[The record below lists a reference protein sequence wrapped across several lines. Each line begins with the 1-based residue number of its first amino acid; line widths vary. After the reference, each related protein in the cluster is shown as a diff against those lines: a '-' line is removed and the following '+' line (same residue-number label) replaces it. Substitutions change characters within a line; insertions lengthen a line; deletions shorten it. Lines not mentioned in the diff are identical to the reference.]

1 MTTRDDD
8 FNPRPG
14 RIHHGNQGAKR
25 PKSFVG
31 EVMRAAKK
39 AGHRGQTFKRS
50 GGSAGRSTFGRG
62 RRAALSLA
70 SRSSGRRVVVMARIV
85 RHRGGRFRSAPLS
98 KHVAYLKRDGVT
110 RDGADAR
117 MFDAASD
124 DADTKAF
131 AERCEEDR
139 HHFRFTV
146 SPEDAG
152 QLADLRAFTRELMKD
167 AERDLGTGLDWVAVD
182 HWNTDNPHVHVLVRG
197 RADDGQDLVVSRD
210 YISKGFRARAAERVT
225 LELGPR
231 SEQEIRAGL
240 ENEVEAERWTSL
252 DRSLRDISDEGGG
265 VADLRPGGASE
276 DPELR
281 RLMLGRAA
289 KLERLGLG
297 GTSWSGA
304 VDLEA
309 RPRAGPARSRHPRRH
324 HQDDAPGDE
333 RGRTASPTSPAS
345 RFTAT
350 SPTSQSLG
358 RLVERGLH
366 DELKGTA
373 YAIIDGVDGRT
384 HHLVFSDLEM
394 TGDAKPGAIVET
406 RAYDDAGGRKR
417 LSLATRSDLAIEAQ
431 VSAAGATWIDR
442 QLLAKKSALSSGGF
456 GAEVREAMD
465 RRIDHLVEQDLARR
479 QGQRVIFARDL
490 LNTLR
495 RRELDEAAA
504 ETVGRHGLAHRPS
517 AEGEHVSG
525 IYRQR
530 VTLASGRF
538 AMIDDG
544 MGFQLVPWRPA
555 LEQQLGQ
562 HVTGT
567 LPGATWIDRQLL
579 VREFALSSGGFGA
592 EVRQAMDR
600 RIGHLVE
607 RDLAQRQG
615 QRVIFARDL
624 INTLRRR
631 ELDEVASKLSVDTGL
646 AHRPSTEGEHVS
658 GVYRQRV
665 TLSSGRFAMID
676 DGLGF
681 QLVPWRPAL
690 EQRLGQQVTGTLTP
704 GGGVCWSFQRK
715 RGLSL

>member
-1 MTTRDDD
+1 
-8 FNPRPG
+8 
-14 RIHHGNQGAKR
+14 
-25 PKSFVG
+25 
-31 EVMRAAKK
+31 MRAAKK

-152 QLADLRAFTRELMKD
+152 QMADLRAFTRELMKD

-197 RADDGQDLVVSRD
+197 RADDGQDLVISRD

-225 LELGPR
+225 LEMGPR

-240 ENEVEAERWTSL
+240 ENEVGAERWTSL

-265 VADLRPGGASE
+265 VADLRPVGASE
-276 DPELR
+276 DPQLR

-289 KLERLGLG
+289 KLERLGLAEQVG
-297 GTSWSGA
+297 SAQWTLKPGLEPALRDLGIRGDIIKTMHRAMSGA
-304 VDLEA
+304 GSEPDVARFALHGDQHAEA
-309 RPRAGPARSRHPRRH
+309 V
-324 HQDDAPGDE
+324 
-333 RGRTASPTSPAS
+333 
-345 RFTAT
+345 
-350 SPTSQSLG
+350 LG

-373 YAIIDGVDGRT
+373 YAVIDGVDGRT

-394 TGDAKPGAIVET
+394 TGDAEPGAIVES
-406 RAYDDAGGRKR
+406 RAYDDAAGRKR

-431 VSAAGATWIDR
+431 ISAAGATWLDR
-442 QLLAKKSALSSGGF
+442 QLLARESALSSGGF
-456 GAEVREAMD
+456 GAELRQAMD

-504 ETVGRHGLAHRPS
+504 RLSAETGLAHRPS
-517 AEGEHVSG
+517 AEGENVG
-525 IYRQR
+525 
-530 VTLASGRF
+530 
-538 AMIDDG
+538 
-544 MGFQLVPWRPA
+544 
-555 LEQQLGQ
+555 
-562 HVTGT
+562 
-567 LPGATWIDRQLL
+567 
-579 VREFALSSGGFGA
+579 
-592 EVRQAMDR
+592 
-600 RIGHLVE
+600 
-607 RDLAQRQG
+607 
-615 QRVIFARDL
+615 
-624 INTLRRR
+624 
-631 ELDEVASKLSVDTGL
+631 
-646 AHRPSTEGEHVS
+646 
-658 GVYRQRV
+658 GVYRLRV
-665 TLSSGRFAMID
+665 ALASGRFAMID

-690 EQRLGQQVTGTLTP
+690 EQRLGQRVSGRLTP
-704 GGGVCWSFQRK
+704 SDGIDWSFQRK
-715 RGLSL
+715 RALGL